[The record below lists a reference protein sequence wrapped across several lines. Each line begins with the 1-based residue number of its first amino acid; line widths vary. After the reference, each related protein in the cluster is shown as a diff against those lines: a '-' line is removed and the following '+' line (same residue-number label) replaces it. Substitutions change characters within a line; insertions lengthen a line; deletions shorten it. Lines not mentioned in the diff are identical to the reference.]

1 LEVEDEQRDRQGPAV
16 PSELPL
22 SRDGD
27 VLRVEIWAEPGGGVL
42 AEHVHP
48 RHEERYEV
56 LEGEVTFHVDRK
68 PLRPRAGEPVVVPA
82 GVRHRFENT
91 GEQVAHLLVEAEP
104 ALALCESIQDG
115 AALAQIGKFT
125 AGGKPRSLRALVEV
139 AALAARY
146 RETVVLISPRL
157 PCSACCSPCSPG
169 SRHTSP
175 STRRYELASAFHERR
190 VTVTAGRDVT

>member
-1 LEVEDEQRDRQGPAV
+1 MSNEIIKDPLFRQ
-16 PSELPL
+16 SYRF

-68 PLRPRAGEPVVVPA
+68 PLWPRAGEPVVVPA

-91 GEQVAHLLVEAEP
+91 GKQVAHLLVEAEP
-104 ALALCESIQDG
+104 ALALRESIQDG
-115 AALAQIGKFT
+115 AELARIGRFT

-146 RETVVLISPRL
+146 RETVVL
-157 PCSACCSPCSPG
+157 
-169 SRHTSP
+169 TSP
-175 STRRYELASAFHERR
+175 PPAVQRLLFPLLARFAARKPEHVPVRAS
-190 VTVTAGRDVT
+190 